1 MWHVFGFSFHY
12 EVKRLCLVKLTL
24 DKSVCFAP
32 VTLSLSVDFSGPDRD
47 PKRVEGNFLFLPHRA
62 AAIQCRGHRGGPAV
76 PGCLWSCQF
85 SQGLGEGGS
94 LRSPLPGVLS
104 AVCTAGRGG
113 STEPG
118 HSSPVRRSCSGQWC
132 FHLQRSRGL
141 MWRPHVM
148 PLRSWP
154 KSQPLR
160 PGSMDP

>member
-1 MWHVFGFSFHY
+1 MPYAILFLHDCPFIIKPSTKRHRSSWLFGVGGVVFGFSFHY

-118 HSSPVRRSCSGQWC
+118 HSSPVRRSCSGQ
-132 FHLQRSRGL
+132 
-141 MWRPHVM
+141 
-148 PLRSWP
+148 
-154 KSQPLR
+154 
-160 PGSMDP
+160 